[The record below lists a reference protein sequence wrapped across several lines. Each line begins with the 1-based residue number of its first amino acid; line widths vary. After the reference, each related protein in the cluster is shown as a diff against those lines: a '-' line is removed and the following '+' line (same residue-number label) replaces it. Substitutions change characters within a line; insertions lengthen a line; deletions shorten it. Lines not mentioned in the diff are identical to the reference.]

1 MEGIH
6 DVFPADSND
15 GNDPISEKKLLKGD
29 GQYAALKT
37 ILGFKFDGNNKTL
50 WLEEAK
56 REKLLTT
63 LHGWIRLTSR
73 GAGGIPYKQFET
85 TIAKLRHAFTAIPSG
100 VGLLS
105 LCNRI
110 LATKPQVVWINKH
123 ERVFTALRGCRTLLR
138 ESTKDPTR
146 CKELVSGW
154 PDFVGIVDASSHGVG
169 GVVVGELSTCVP
181 TVFHWEWPPDIK
193 ADIKLFANPTG
204 SITNSDLEMA
214 GILLLWLV
222 MEGVCDSVQEKCV
235 ALFSDNSSTVAWV
248 TRLAS
253 RKSVIAEHF
262 VQALALRIK
271 ANKTC
276 PLTTLHI
283 EGKRNAISD
292 IPSRSFGSNPVWHCT
307 TDNDFLTLFNS
318 TFPLP
323 SQNSWTGFRLTSK
336 IAIRV
341 ISMLRTNHI
350 DLEGRRRPP
359 KIGSHVGITGATV
372 SNLWE
377 WTHIYRTLPSPT
389 APGVSCP
396 LQNASE
402 LDGLVAESKSRLTQ
416 SLAHSWPLARRSRWT
431 QISTPQN

>member
-1 MEGIH
+1 M
-6 DVFPADSND
+6 
-15 GNDPISEKKLLKGD
+15 
-29 GQYAALKT
+29 
-37 ILGFKFDGNNKTL
+37 
-50 WLEEAK
+50 
-56 REKLLTT
+56 
-63 LHGWIRLTSR
+63 
-73 GAGGIPYKQFET
+73 
-85 TIAKLRHAFTAIPSG
+85 TIAKLWHAFTTIPSG

-105 LCNRI
+105 PCNRI

-123 ERVFTALRGCRTLLR
+123 ERVFTTLRGCRSLLR

-146 CKELVSGW
+146 CKELVSEW
-154 PDFVGIVDASSHGVG
+154 PDFVGIVDASSHGMG

-181 TVFHWEWPPDIK
+181 TVFRWEWPPDIK
-193 ADIKLFANPTG
+193 VDIKSFANTTG

-222 MEGVCDSVQEKCV
+222 MEGVCDSLQEKHV
-235 ALFSDNSSTVAWV
+235 ALFSDNSPTVASWV

-253 RKSVIAEHF
+253 CKSVIAEHF
-262 VQALALRIK
+262 VQALALCIK
-271 ANKTC
+271 ANKSC
-276 PLTTLHI
+276 LLMTLHI

-307 TDNDFLTLFNS
+307 TDTDFLTLFNS

-336 IAIRV
+336 IVMRV
-341 ISMLRTNHI
+341 ISTLRTKHT
-350 DLEGRRRPP
+350 DLEGWRRPP
-359 KIGSHVGITGATV
+359 KIGSHVGITGATM

-396 LQNASE
+396 SQNASE

-416 SLAHSWPLARRSRWT
+416 SLAHSRPLARRSRWT
-431 QISTPQN
+431 QMSTPQN